1 MKGNASFREAQ
12 LENNFG
18 LTDQAIIREADA
30 IFSTLR
36 QTEGMPEGNFDA
48 DHLKRI
54 HQHLLGDMYP
64 WAGKFRT
71 AGLKIGSALTEVAAP
86 ADKLEVVT
94 NKALARLTQ
103 IKPETMDVAEY
114 AVEISKVYMDLYKAS
129 PFPDG
134 NARAAR
140 GLIDAF
146 SEKHEMQIQWSKIP
160 GEAFH
165 AAVQQS
171 LSGNDEGIQAVF
183 RSAADYVCLA
193 EKFGTDPIQKKINEI
208 RSNVGLRDELM
219 PSILKAT
226 SDHLTKF
233 AGYAI
238 EVAKND
244 LKAYARG
251 ERNTI
256 RDWESTSI
264 KAEVSNHLE
273 HNGSHQGVAM
283 LNRIMQTINEKTGSG
298 PEIEVVTP
306 RVRGPGY

>member
-1 MKGNASFREAQ
+1 MKGNASFRNAQ
-12 LENNFG
+12 LVNNFG

-36 QTEGMPEGNFDA
+36 QTEGMPQGDFDVA
-48 DHLKRI
+48 HLKII
-54 HQHLLGDMYP
+54 HQHILGDMYP
-64 WAGKFRT
+64 WAGEFRST
-71 AGLKIGSALTEVAAP
+71 DLKMGSALTESAVP
-86 ADKLEVVT
+86 ADQVEAAAI
-94 NKALARLTQ
+94 KALARLAQ
-103 IKPETMDVAEY
+103 IKPETMKVAEY

-146 SEKHEMQIQWSKIP
+146 SEKHELQIQWSNIP

-171 LSGNDEGIQAVF
+171 LAGNHEGIQAVF
-183 RSAADYVCLA
+183 RSAADYVCLV
-193 EKFGTDPIQKKINEI
+193 EKFGTDPITKKINEI
-208 RSNVGLRDELM
+208 RSNVGLRDDLM
-219 PSILKAT
+219 PSIVAAT

-238 EVAKND
+238 EIAKND
-244 LKAYARG
+244 LKAFARG
-251 ERNTI
+251 DRNTI

-264 KAEVSNHLE
+264 KAEAQNHLT

-283 LNRIMQTINEKTGSG
+283 LNNILKTINEKAA
-298 PEIEVVTP
+298 PEIEVVSP
-306 RVRGPGY
+306 RVRGPGM